1 MIALLCGILLTAT
14 ASASSDIAEVS
25 ASWIHDGDTFRVTV
39 LNRAVVDCRLWGIDA
54 PELDQPWGKVS
65 RSALIALLIKRKL
78 TITKVSESYNR
89 MVVKADRRGVD
100 VALFMLKMG
109 LAWADKK
116 YSPPEDYIKAEAE
129 ARAEKRGLW
138 SEKKPI
144 PPWEWRNR
152 KKDNASKEKE

>member
-1 MIALLCGILLTAT
+1 MLKIICVFLLISAV
-14 ASASSDIAEVS
+14 SASDNVAEVS
-25 ASWIHDGDTFRVTV
+25 ASWIHDGDTFRATI

-78 TITKVSESYNR
+78 TVTQVSESYGR
-89 MVVKADRRGVD
+89 MVVKADRKGVD
-100 VALFMLKMG
+100 VALFMLNMG
-109 LAWADKK
+109 LAWADRR

-138 SEKKPI
+138 SEKKPV
-144 PPWEWRNR
+144 PPWEWRSRR
-152 KKDNASKEKE
+152 KDTEPKEKE

>member
-1 MIALLCGILLTAT
+1 MIALLCGILLAAT
-14 ASASSDIAEVS
+14 ASESSDIAAVS

-78 TITKVSESYNR
+78 TITKVGESYNR

-152 KKDNASKEKE
+152 RKDNASKEKE